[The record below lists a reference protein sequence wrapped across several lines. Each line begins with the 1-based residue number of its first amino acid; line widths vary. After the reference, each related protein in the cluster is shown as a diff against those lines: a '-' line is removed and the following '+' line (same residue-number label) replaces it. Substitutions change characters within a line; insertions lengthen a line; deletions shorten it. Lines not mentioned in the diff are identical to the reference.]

1 MITER
6 HALAVQAIGIALEYL
21 NSSGDTRAARE
32 VLENYVLN
40 VLTKAE
46 ADAYWKLIDEEKL
59 S

>member
-1 MITER
+1 M
-6 HALAVQAIGIALEYL
+6 QAIGIALEYL

-59 S
+59 SQS